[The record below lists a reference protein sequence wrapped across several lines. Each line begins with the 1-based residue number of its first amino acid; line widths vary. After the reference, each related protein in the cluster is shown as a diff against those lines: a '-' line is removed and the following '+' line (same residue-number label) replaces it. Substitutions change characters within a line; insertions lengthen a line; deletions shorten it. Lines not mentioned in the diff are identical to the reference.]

1 MFDSIPYVTD
11 LYSDNYSKQNIDN
24 GTNHGLYTYWGD
36 YYVNDKL
43 FFNDIQIDEHDIN
56 INSLNSFKGVQDYIN
71 EHNGKIF
78 LFLGEGQHKI
88 KRKAEQIACNEALT
102 FLNLTT
108 ELV

>member
-1 MFDSIPYVTD
+1 MGVYLCLGQPI
-11 LYSDNYSKQNIDN
+11 YSVNIKDA
-24 GTNHGLYTYWGD
+24 
-36 YYVNDKL
+36 
-43 FFNDIQIDEHDIN
+43 IN

-71 EHNGKIF
+71 DHNGKIF